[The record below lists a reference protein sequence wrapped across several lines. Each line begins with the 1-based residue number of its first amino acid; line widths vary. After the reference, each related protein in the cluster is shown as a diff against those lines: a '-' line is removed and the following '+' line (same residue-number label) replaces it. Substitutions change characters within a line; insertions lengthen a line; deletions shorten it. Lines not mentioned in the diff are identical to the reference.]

1 MNKTFRKR
9 SLMGLIVNS
18 SLLFGILA
26 NAAPSA
32 SYQKFLKEK
41 GIGNG
46 VPDFSHAGYNGKAEE
61 IPEITKKDYKYFDVT
76 NYGAIPND
84 KKSDRQAIIKTIT
97 AAEKYNGK
105 AVIFFPK
112 GRFILRSKT
121 DMLSSSILISK
132 DNIVIQ
138 GSGMYLNG
146 TELVSQAPS
155 FASVIS
161 FRLKNANERWSG
173 YALAKVPQGVER
185 GKDSVTVDNI
195 SKLKEGQYV
204 NITAFLPGKNNAQ
217 MQRFFA
223 PHQPSKLFLEDTGR
237 RPWARKI
244 KGRHRIKTIDKKTKK
259 VTFTEPVQFDYT
271 VTKNITLSTDFKDGQ
286 RYLHNVGIENLAMVA
301 DFKELY
307 AHYKNLLVDGYN
319 MISMNYTIN
328 SWGRHIRLRNYT
340 NGIKPSGGMYNTFY
354 DIQLEGNV
362 GHMSMSGY
370 NSYGNLY
377 AYVRE
382 FTDSHHGLGGT
393 DNHVNG
399 VFLRCVQSA
408 NLEAHC
414 KFPHATLFDV
424 NEGKFNYLR
433 MGGAMKTPHHGPD
446 LVYWN
451 WNNSNSFFGNGYD
464 MIADLKNSGSID
476 FWPEGARY
484 GFVLPPYII
493 GLHGVKVTIKDAS
506 KDVKINESQGTKV
519 SPESLF
525 ESQLKERL
533 GSTPEWIKKRSSTF
547 EKISRYSRIQFASPT
562 LDSSYRTGQIVN
574 IKAKFHPKFNK
585 ANIKKV
591 ELYQCLNFDFDLRRA
606 KLVYTSKDKS
616 TTRFKCKTK
625 GAKFLFLVLTNTLN
639 EQMISDPL
647 VINVTKNSL
656 GTRQANNK
664 FIKPIK
670 VYFATG
676 LTKSPSRN
684 IFGKANGEANKVKEN
699 SGKNWFKKRQKTYLV
714 ELRKQEVKDLKENFK
729 NKKNQEHAK
738 KVFDGDEK
746 TGFGLYRGYATAY
759 ILDLGYPQAIRG
771 IQLVLSKNVNTA
783 NLALEIQ
790 TSNNPKALMSAHNND
805 NIWTTQR
812 RVGRTL
818 INQNYKI
825 TGSKINLYM
834 TMKKAR
840 FVRIWVRRANIN
852 ISEIKVIGY

>member
-1 MNKTFRKR
+1 MNKKNCKK
-9 SLMGLIVNS
+9 SLITLIFNS
-18 SLLFGILA
+18 SLLFGILT

-41 GIGNG
+41 GIGDG
-46 VPDFSHAGYNGKAEE
+46 IPDFSHAGYNGKAEK
-61 IPEITKKDYKYFDVT
+61 IPEITKINYKYFDVT
-76 NYGAIPND
+76 NYGALPND
-84 KKSDRQAIIKTIT
+84 KKSDRQSVIKTIT
-97 AAEKYNGK
+97 AAEKYAGK

-112 GRFILRSKT
+112 GRFILRSKS
-121 DMLSSSILISK
+121 DMLSSSIIISK

-146 TELVSQAPS
+146 TELVSQSPS
-155 FASVIS
+155 FAPVIS
-161 FRLKNANERWSG
+161 FRCKNANERWSG
-173 YALAKVPQGVER
+173 YELAQVPKGVKR
-185 GKDSVTVDNI
+185 GTSSVVVDNV

-204 NITAFLPGKNNAQ
+204 NITALLSRENDAK
-217 MQRFFA
+217 MQRYFA
-223 PHQPSKLFLEDTGR
+223 PHQPSKLFLADVKK

-244 KGRHRIKTIDKKTKK
+244 KGRHCIKNINITTKT
-259 VTFTEPVQFDYT
+259 VTFTEPIQFDYT
-271 VTKNITLSTDFKDGQ
+271 VTENITLSTDFKDSQ
-286 RYLHNVGIENLAMVA
+286 RYLHNVGIENLAMTA

-319 MISMNYTIN
+319 FINMSYTIN
-328 SWGRHIRLRNYT
+328 SWGRHLRLRSYT
-340 NGIKPSGGMYNTFY
+340 NAIRPSGGMYNTFY

-362 GHMSMSGY
+362 GHMSISGY
-370 NSYGNLY
+370 DSYGNLY

-382 FTDSHHGLGGT
+382 LTDSHHGLGGT

-399 VFLRCVQSA
+399 VFLRCVQAA

-424 NEGKFNYLR
+424 NEGKFNNLR
-433 MGGAMKTPHHGPD
+433 MGGAQKTPQHGPD

-493 GLHGVKVTIKDAS
+493 GLHGIKVVIKDAS
-506 KDVKINESQGTKV
+506 KDAKLNENQELKV

-525 ESQLKERL
+525 EAQLTERL
-533 GSTPEWIKKRSSTF
+533 GSVPEWIKKRSNTF

-562 LDSSYRTGQIVN
+562 LDSNYKMGQIVN

-591 ELYQCLNFDFDLRRA
+591 ELYQCLSFDFDLKRA
-606 KLVYTSKDKS
+606 KIVYTSKNKS
-616 TTRFKCKTK
+616 TARFKCKSK
-625 GAKFLFLVLTNTLN
+625 GAKFLFLVLTNTLD

-656 GTRQANNK
+656 GNSNANNK

-670 VYFATG
+670 VYFGTG
-676 LTKSPSRN
+676 LTKSSSRN
-684 IFGKANGEANKVKEN
+684 IFGKANKEASKVKEN
-699 SGKNWFKKRQKTYLV
+699 SNDNWLKKRQKTYLI
-714 ELRKQEVKDLKENFK
+714 ELRKQEVKDLKESFK
-729 NKKNQEHAK
+729 NKKNQKHAK

-746 TGFGLYRGYATAY
+746 TSFSLYNGYATAY
-759 ILDLGYPQAIRG
+759 IFDLGYPQGMRG
-771 IQLVLSKNVNTA
+771 VQLVLPQNIDTT

-790 TSNNPKALMSAHNND
+790 TSNNPKSLLSAHNND
-805 NIWTTQR
+805 NYWTTQR
-812 RVGRTL
+812 RVGKTL
-818 INQNYKI
+818 INHNYQIK
-825 TGSKINLYM
+825 GNKINLYM
-834 TMKKAR
+834 TMTKAR
-840 FVRIWVRRANIN
+840 FVRIWVRRGNIK
-852 ISEIKVIGY
+852 ISEIKIISY